1 MSDNSVL
8 NNFINSIKG
17 RINSFISNINYSEN
31 NNPLDNIKFPFVKKR
46 NISVSQIKSQISLSS
61 YLKYYDNLNNLQTYD
76 FFTEKN
82 IPRKNNSY
90 NKSSFIDNNSQ
101 SLLGKKTYREFPVNS
116 NNKIN
121 INKVNNNNKF
131 NNPIKKNTNNI
142 YTINTS
148 IRNTQNTNYLNNL
161 IHNKNMNKI
170 NYLNKNN
177 ENKIINNKINYKK
190 IKSNEIFIE
199 EKRNRNNNIIKKN
212 NEGNNIIKKKEK
224 IIKKEI
230 EKKDNININDNES
243 NKSEKIDKNDNISL
257 NEKEFNININ
267 DSFLTIKLNKY
278 NSFSLNNSK
287 VFNSELVLDSP
298 QSFSIILNVPKTND
312 NKNIFIYS
320 KQNEF
325 SYKIP
330 EIPDK
335 ENKMDENTNLNNSIT
350 QPFPSKY
357 SFGISSNEKNNNNNS
372 TYETKIEKSSDK
384 GLFGFNTE
392 NKEDIKNEGEKT
404 ALKNNSLN
412 NNILSGS
419 QASTIKSS
427 NKLNNKTYS
436 NINSS
441 INNDSSKEKNKK
453 SIFDSSKS
461 INIFTNNLKNNEE
474 SSINLFS
481 YQKNS
486 DSKNEI
492 KEGNNLLLNE
502 SKNNSNSLFGENIKS
517 NSLFGVKD
525 DKKEIK
531 LSLFSD
537 TKTTPTITGSLFG
550 AQSTEGKT
558 LFSSNNEIKKEENN
572 NNKLEINQKI
582 ENKGNLFGN
591 IGLFGSTIIN
601 DNKTSLFGNIENNK
615 NSLFNNK
622 SNENK

>member
-1 MSDNSVL
+1 
-8 NNFINSIKG
+8 
-17 RINSFISNINYSEN
+17 
-31 NNPLDNIKFPFVKKR
+31 
-46 NISVSQIKSQISLSS
+46 
-61 YLKYYDNLNNLQTYD
+61 
-76 FFTEKN
+76 
-82 IPRKNNSY
+82 
-90 NKSSFIDNNSQ
+90 
-101 SLLGKKTYREFPVNS
+101 
-116 NNKIN
+116 
-121 INKVNNNNKF
+121 
-131 NNPIKKNTNNI
+131 
-142 YTINTS
+142 
-148 IRNTQNTNYLNNL
+148 
-161 IHNKNMNKI
+161 
-170 NYLNKNN
+170 
-177 ENKIINNKINYKK
+177 
-190 IKSNEIFIE
+190 
-199 EKRNRNNNIIKKN
+199 
-212 NEGNNIIKKKEK
+212 
-224 IIKKEI
+224 
-230 EKKDNININDNES
+230 
-243 NKSEKIDKNDNISL
+243 
-257 NEKEFNININ
+257 
-267 DSFLTIKLNKY
+267 
-278 NSFSLNNSK
+278 
-287 VFNSELVLDSP
+287 
-298 QSFSIILNVPKTND
+298 
-312 NKNIFIYS
+312 
-320 KQNEF
+320 
-325 SYKIP
+325 
-330 EIPDK
+330 
-335 ENKMDENTNLNNSIT
+335 MDENTNLNNSIT

-357 SFGISSNEKNNNNNS
+357 SFFILSNKKNNNNS
-372 TYETKIEKSSDK
+372 AYETKIEKSSDK

-558 LFSSNNEIKKEENN
+558 LFSSNIEKNEIKKEENN